1 MVVTKITA
9 QQRNQNRVNVFIDT
23 HYALSLT
30 LDQLLAE
37 KLKIGTVLSDA
48 DVKKL
53 LKLSEDGKLRARALE
68 WVLLRPRSAKEL
80 KTYLMKKQAD
90 ASLMQSIMDEF
101 ARKGYQDDES
111 FARWWVDNRVRK
123 NKSNIAIQSE
133 LTQKGIARSIADAA
147 LSQSG
152 TQKER
157 LRALVI
163 QKKGVA
169 KYKSDPTKFK
179 RFLLGK
185 GFRYSDIDEV
195 LGDAIDADDG
205 ND

>member
-101 ARKGYQDDES
+101 ARKRYQDDES

-163 QKKGVA
+163 QKKRVA

>member
-1 MVVTKITA
+1 M
-9 QQRNQNRVNVFIDT
+9 FIDT

-101 ARKGYQDDES
+101 ARKRYQDDES

-163 QKKGVA
+163 QKKRVA